1 MTKQIHSHPV
11 ILILALAVFT
21 ILFIGASPACSAKSK
36 QTDKPNIIIIL
47 TDDQPIPTLQYMPNL
62 QKEIIAKGISFSN
75 TYVTTPLCC
84 PSRSSILTGLYV
96 HNHGVLTNRA
106 PLGGAVA
113 FKDAS
118 TLPVWLQSVGYRTSL
133 IGKYLNNYDTL
144 PEGYIPPGWDDWH
157 VYVSKD
163 PDKDFYYGYTFN
175 DNGKVTQ
182 YGDEPEDYSTDMM
195 SKKAMDFIKQTD
207 GPFFLLLS
215 FYAPH
220 QPYISADRHKDLYKT
235 YAEFERYRPENFL
248 EKDVS
253 DKPAWVQEIDP
264 QNAGR
269 DPVYIDKVYQR
280 ILRTLMAVDDSVG
293 QVTAALDDEG
303 IRDNTLIIYM
313 SDNGMALGDNSI
325 FGKAC
330 PYDICIHVPFVIS
343 YPDKITAS
351 RVDPNLILNIDIAP
365 TLADLAGIPNIS
377 RFDGQSFLKLLSDPT
392 SAWRDGF
399 LIEQYQDAEEEG
411 GMTALVPSY
420 VGFRTKEWKYV
431 EYETGERELYNLIN
445 DPFEL
450 DNLAAQ
456 SQYEQ
461 TMQDL
466 SARAHA
472 IRP

>member
-1 MTKQIHSHPV
+1 
-11 ILILALAVFT
+11 
-21 ILFIGASPACSAKSK
+21 
-36 QTDKPNIIIIL
+36 
-47 TDDQPIPTLQYMPNL
+47 
-62 QKEIIAKGISFSN
+62 
-75 TYVTTPLCC
+75 
-84 PSRSSILTGLYV
+84 
-96 HNHGVLTNRA
+96 
-106 PLGGAVA
+106 
-113 FKDAS
+113 
-118 TLPVWLQSVGYRTSL
+118 
-133 IGKYLNNYDTL
+133 
-144 PEGYIPPGWDDWH
+144 
-157 VYVSKD
+157 
-163 PDKDFYYGYTFN
+163 
-175 DNGKVTQ
+175 
-182 YGDEPEDYSTDMM
+182 
-195 SKKAMDFIKQTD
+195 
-207 GPFFLLLS
+207 
-215 FYAPH
+215 
-220 QPYISADRHKDLYKT
+220 
-235 YAEFERYRPENFL
+235 
-248 EKDVS
+248 
-253 DKPAWVQEIDP
+253 
-264 QNAGR
+264 
-269 DPVYIDKVYQR
+269 
-280 ILRTLMAVDDSVG
+280 MAVDDSVG

-351 RVDPNLILNIDIAP
+351 RVDPSLILNIDIAP
-365 TLADLAGIPNIS
+365 TLADLTGIPDAS
-377 RFDGQSFLKLLSDPT
+377 TFDGQSFLKLLSDPA

-431 EYETGERELYNLIN
+431 EYETGERELYNLID

-450 DNLAAQ
+450 DNLASQ

>member
-1 MTKQIHSHPV
+1 
-11 ILILALAVFT
+11 
-21 ILFIGASPACSAKSK
+21 
-36 QTDKPNIIIIL
+36 
-47 TDDQPIPTLQYMPNL
+47 
-62 QKEIIAKGISFSN
+62 
-75 TYVTTPLCC
+75 
-84 PSRSSILTGLYV
+84 
-96 HNHGVLTNRA
+96 
-106 PLGGAVA
+106 
-113 FKDAS
+113 
-118 TLPVWLQSVGYRTSL
+118 
-133 IGKYLNNYDTL
+133 
-144 PEGYIPPGWDDWH
+144 
-157 VYVSKD
+157 
-163 PDKDFYYGYTFN
+163 
-175 DNGKVTQ
+175 VTQ
-182 YGDEPEDYSTDMM
+182 YGDEPEDYSTDVM
-195 SKKAMDFIKQTD
+195 SKKAMDFIRQSD

-220 QPYISADRHKDLYKT
+220 QPYISADRHKDLFKT
-235 YAEFERYRPENFL
+235 DAELARYRPENFL

-264 QNAGR
+264 QNPGQ
-269 DPVYIDKVYQR
+269 DPAYIDKVYQR

-293 QVTAALDDEG
+293 QVVAALDNEG

-330 PYDICIHVPFVIS
+330 PYDTCIHVPFIIS

-365 TLADLAGIPNIS
+365 TLVDLAGIPNIS
-377 RFDGQSFLKLLSDPT
+377 NFDGQSFLKLLSDPA

-420 VGFRTKEWKYV
+420 VGFRIKEWKYV
-431 EYETGERELYNLIN
+431 EYETGERELYNLID

-461 TMQDL
+461 TMNDL
-466 SARAHA
+466 SARVHA

>member
-1 MTKQIHSHPV
+1 MTKRMRSYPI
-11 ILILALAVFT
+11 ILALVLAVFT
-21 ILFIGASPACSAKSK
+21 TLFISTLPACSGRK

-96 HNHGVLTNRA
+96 HNHGVLTNRF
-106 PLGGAVA
+106 PLGGAA
-113 FKDAS
+113 KFKDAS
-118 TLPVWLQSVGYRTSL
+118 TLPVWLKSAGYRTSL
-133 IGKYLNNYDTL
+133 IGKYLNGTDGL

-195 SKKAMDFIKQTD
+195 SKKAVDFIRQSD
-207 GPFFLLLS
+207 DPFFLLLS

-220 QPYISADRHKDLYKT
+220 QPYISADRHKDLFKT
-235 YAEFERYRPENFL
+235 DAEFARYRPENFL
-248 EKDVS
+248 EKDIS
-253 DKPAWVQEIDP
+253 DKPTWVQEIDP

-293 QVTAALDDEG
+293 QVVAALEDEG

-351 RVDPNLILNIDIAP
+351 RVDPSLILNIDIAP
-365 TLADLAGIPNIS
+365 TLVDLAGIPNIS
-377 RFDGQSFLKLLSDPT
+377 NFDGQSFLKLLSDPA
-392 SAWRDGF
+392 SVWRDGF

-431 EYETGERELYNLIN
+431 EYETGERELYNLID

-450 DNLAAQ
+450 DNLALQ